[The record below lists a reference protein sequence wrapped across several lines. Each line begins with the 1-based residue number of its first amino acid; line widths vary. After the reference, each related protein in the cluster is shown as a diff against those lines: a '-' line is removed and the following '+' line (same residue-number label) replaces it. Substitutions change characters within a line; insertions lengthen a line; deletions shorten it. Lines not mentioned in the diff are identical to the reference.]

1 MFIELLSI
9 WKCPNR
15 FSSLQ
20 VPETGRSYT
29 RFAAVLEGDVAAFDA
44 AAFRLAR
51 PEAIPLDPHARLLL
65 EQTAVR
71 YTLSPLHTHTPPP
84 THPPTSTLS
93 HRPFFVCCAL
103 ARVAVTRWNRV
114 QVRSSP
120 RLVRTAHFDV
130 AAL

>member
-1 MFIELLSI
+1 MFIELLGI

-20 VPETGRSYT
+20 VPETERSYT
-29 RFAAVLEGDVAAFDA
+29 RFAAVLGGDVAAFDA

-71 YTLSPLHTHTPPP
+71 YTLSPPHTHTPPP

-93 HRPFFVCCAL
+93 HRPFFRLLCFGTCCGYSLEPCAGTQF
-103 ARVAVTRWNRV
+103 ATSRANG
-114 QVRSSP
+114 P
-120 RLVRTAHFDV
+120 F
-130 AAL
+130 